1 MVTGKA
7 FSSCELS
14 SHLCTEVEVA
24 EEDGCLGAGND
35 QNDEDEKE
43 KSVPGKLKH

>member
-1 MVTGKA
+1 MRNMIIILFLKTDLGA
-7 FSSCELS
+7 
-14 SHLCTEVEVA
+14 EVEIT
-24 EEDGCLGAGND
+24 EQDGCLGAGND